1 MEDEVKSEL
10 NLEFTVKETVNNKT
24 KKLVKTE
31 DETELIIK
39 PKKKS
44 SDSKKISS
52 ISQK

>member
-1 MEDEVKSEL
+1 MEDGAEL
-10 NLEFTVKETVNNKT
+10 NLEFTVKETKT

-31 DETELIIK
+31 DENELIIK

-44 SDSKKISS
+44 NDSKKISS